1 MRQQIEDLEG
11 RLVAELEMG
20 LHQKAAL
27 QRVDL
32 AVQQVK
38 HENELLQQQLDESTL
53 AEVRCTQF
61 TCFITRRPV
70 ELEHAM
76 ASATGVEERQKALI
90 DELRK
95 QLAAARTYSLY
106 LLY

>member
-1 MRQQIEDLEG
+1 VILRQQIEDLEG

-61 TCFITRRPV
+61 TCFVTRRPHTPMCV
-70 ELEHAM
+70 CVCVCVCVYIIPYAGTRGG
-76 ASATGVEERQKALI
+76 AGACDGER
-90 DELRK
+90 DR
-95 QLAAARTYSLY
+95 R
-106 LLY
+106 

>member
-1 MRQQIEDLEG
+1 
-11 RLVAELEMG
+11 V
-20 LHQKAAL
+20 
-27 QRVDL
+27 
-32 AVQQVK
+32 
-38 HENELLQQQLDESTL
+38 
-53 AEVRCTQF
+53 
-61 TCFITRRPV
+61 V